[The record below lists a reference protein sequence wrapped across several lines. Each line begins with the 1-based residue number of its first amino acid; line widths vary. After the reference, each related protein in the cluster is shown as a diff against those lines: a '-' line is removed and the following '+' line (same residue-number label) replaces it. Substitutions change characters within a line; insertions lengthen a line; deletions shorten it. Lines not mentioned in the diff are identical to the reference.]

1 MEADSVGVVMP
12 RILLVITI
20 ITKGNNSLFMLTSK
34 RVRFLSLATKSLHSH
49 KIKPNNTRL
58 NKLNEYVS
66 K

>member
-1 MEADSVGVVMP
+1 METDSVGVVMP
-12 RILLVITI
+12 RILLIIRV
-20 ITKGNNSLFMLTSK
+20 ITKGNNPLFMLTSK
-34 RVRFLSLATKSLHSH
+34 QARFLSLATKSLHSH